1 MARLQLPRQTSTFI
15 STYVPNEGEI
25 FVDTTNDEVRAD
37 PAGGTTGG
45 RALAWK
51 DGSNLTAGPSL
62 VTSTGSTTAR
72 TLADRFAEVFN
83 IKDYGATAASADNR
97 AAVNLAIA
105 ACNAASGGTIYIP
118 EGRFEIDLPDGAGL
132 TSVVA
137 GTRFKGAGE
146 FTSVLVINCTTETYL
161 NAIGNAGDII
171 FEDFT
176 IEWNLLNDPSD
187 PPSASLLVLA
197 SNTVFR
203 RFHIR
208 GNNDVTTET
217 SSNNGVWINVPSS
230 GTIDNLRL
238 ENCTWSG
245 LHYPLLRANNSTA
258 VLTNTVVTGCRA
270 WDNAICHLEFN
281 APNGSWTTIKIKDF
295 IMGDQDGA
303 GAGLG
308 FGMGFASTTDVEI
321 DGLTFIGQTDG
332 EAIHVEENC
341 DGFTL
346 ENFYIDVT
354 SDQAGEGD
362 GIILLNNNIGG
373 VEYAPKNWSISNGV
387 IKRSG
392 GADAHGLWLLDDT
405 GTTPL
410 TSGHIDNVTIIGFTS
425 NQNLTLQS
433 SLASVRLG
441 QITHADSQDI
451 AAAATVDLGK
461 AKSAYANVTGS
472 GQSITSCGSA
482 PVGTRRSAR
491 FNGANTLTHN
501 GTSLILPGGANITT
515 ASGDVAAMI
524 SLGSGNWLCENYTR
538 GAGVPLSANAAIAA
552 FVANPTSAT
561 LAAALSD
568 ESGSS
573 GVFPLLSSGTFTPT
587 LGFSVTNG
595 DLAITYGTNSGRYVL
610 IGNVVIATFE
620 ITTSAFTHTTASG
633 SATISGLPFA
643 SASNVILWV
652 GSTNWAGITKA
663 NYTDVAV
670 DISNGVASAILVA
683 SGSAQSL
690 SAVAATDMPTGGT
703 VRIRASVAYTI

>member
-1 MARLQLPRQTSTFI
+1 MSRRQLPRTTAAILDAATFL
-15 STYVPNEGEI
+15 PGEI
-25 FVDTTNDEVRAD
+25 AVDTTNDELRYDGDGSTV
-37 PAGGTTGG
+37 GGIKVA
-45 RALAWK
+45 RK
-51 DGSNLTAGPSL
+51 DGVGTSVTA
-62 VTSTGSTTAR
+62 TGSTTAR
-72 TLADRFAEVFN
+72 TLAERFAETVN
-83 IKDYGATAASADNR
+83 ILDFGVTEAAADNY
-97 AAVNLAIA
+97 ANFNLAIA
-105 ACNAASGGTIYIP
+105 RSNALGGATIYIP
-118 EGRFEIDLPDGAGL
+118 EGEYQIDLPDGVGL

-146 FTSVLVINCTTETYL
+146 FVSVLVINCTTDTYL

-176 IEWNLLNDPSD
+176 IEWNLLNDPGD
-187 PPSASLLVLA
+187 PPEAALLVLA

-208 GNNDVTTET
+208 GNNDVSTEA
-217 SSNNGVWINVPSS
+217 SSNNCYWINVPSS

-245 LHYPLLRANNSTA
+245 LHYPLHRANDSTA
-258 VLTNTVVTGCRA
+258 VITNTVITGCRA

-308 FGMGFASTTDVEI
+308 YGMGFASTTDVEI
-321 DGLTFIGQTDG
+321 DGMTFIGQTDG

-346 ENFYIDVT
+346 VNFYIDVT

-392 GADAHGLWLLDDT
+392 STDAHGLWLLDDT
-405 GTTPL
+405 DVTPL
-410 TSGHIDNVTIIGFTS
+410 TSGHVDNVTIVGFTAA
-425 NQNLTLQS
+425 QNLTLQTS
-433 SLASVRLG
+433 MASIRLG

-451 AAAATVDLGK
+451 AAAATVDMGK
-461 AKSAYANVTGS
+461 AKSPYANITGS
-472 GQSITSCGSA
+472 GQSITSFGSA

-501 GTSLILPGGANITT
+501 GTSLILPGAANITT
-515 ASGDVAAMI
+515 ASGDSAAMI
-524 SLGSGNWLCENYTR
+524 SLGSGNWYCESYTR
-538 GAGVPLSANAAIAA
+538 AAGVPTAAIAA
-552 FVANPTSAT
+552 FLADPTSAK
-561 LAAALSD
+561 LADALTD
-568 ESGSS
+568 ESGS
-573 GVFPLLSSGTFTPT
+573 GVVPFMASGTFTPT
-587 LGFSVTNG
+587 LGFAVTNG
-595 DLAITYGTNSGRYVL
+595 DLAITYGTNSGRYV
-610 IGNVVIATFE
+610 IVGNLVIATFE

-633 SATISGLPFA
+633 VATISGLPFA
-643 SASNVILWV
+643 SASNVILWI

-663 NYTDVAV
+663 SYTQVALDV
-670 DISNGVASAILVA
+670 SNGVAAAVLVA
-683 SGSAQSL
+683 SGSGQAL
-690 SAVAATDMPTGGT
+690 SAVSAADMPSGGT
-703 VRIRASVAYTI
+703 FRLRASVAYTI